1 MNRNPNCACVVCH
14 TKMYRRPVQIA
25 AGNVYCSLQ
34 CSGKHQRVNKNCK
47 ICGSSY
53 FGNKATCSRSCANKA
68 RAGISY
74 TRENRFN
81 NAYRGS
87 VLKEKVAELRG
98 GVCERCQENNYA
110 ILQIHHKVER
120 YRGGTDD
127 VSNLE
132 LLCPNCHAAHHLGKS
147 LYKAKKML

>member
-1 MNRNPNCACVVCH
+1 MKRNPNCVCVVCH

-34 CSGKHQRVNKNCK
+34 CSGKHQRIKKNCK
-47 ICGSSY
+47 ICGGSY

-98 GVCERCQENNYA
+98 GSCERCQEANYA
-110 ILQIHHKVER
+110 ILQIHYKIER

-127 VSNLE
+127 VANLE
-132 LLCPNCHAAHHLGKS
+132 LLCPNCHAAHHLGQS
-147 LYKAKKML
+147 LYKMKKMI